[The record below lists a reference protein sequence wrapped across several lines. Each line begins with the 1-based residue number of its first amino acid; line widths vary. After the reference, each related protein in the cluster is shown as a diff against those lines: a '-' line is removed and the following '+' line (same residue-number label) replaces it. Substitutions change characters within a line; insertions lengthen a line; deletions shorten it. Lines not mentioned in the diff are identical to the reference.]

1 LDVKINNYSAFSK
14 DNSEGILLL
23 LYENILG

>member
-14 DNSEGILLL
+14 DNSEGFLL

>member
-14 DNSEGILLL
+14 DNSEGFILLL
-23 LYENILG
+23 FENILG

>member
-14 DNSEGILLL
+14 DNSEGFLL
-23 LYENILG
+23 LYENILD